1 MSWPRC
7 ASGSSPRGRGKL
19 VPALLVQVLDGLI
32 PAGAGKT
39 RPRRVARWRARAHP
53 RGGGENVDDGDQP
66 IPRTG
71 SSPRGRGKRLLTARG
86 ARRTRLI
93 PAGAGKT
100 AWRAW
105 FWGPQCGS
113 SPRGRGKPHPGSPG
127 RRNRRLIPAG
137 AGKTVERDS
146 LGWTTAAHPR
156 GGGENRSRR
165 SPRLRPRGSSPR
177 GRGKLGCAHRA
188 VDGLRL
194 IPAWAGKTT
203 HANLAEY
210 NQGAHPRVGG
220 ENSPPGG
227 ATVSSEGSSPRG
239 RGKPQLTIK
248 DSQLW
253 RLIPAWAGKTAP

>member
-156 GGGENRSRR
+156 GGGENRSTCAV
-165 SPRLRPRGSSPR
+165 LTSS
-177 GRGKLGCAHRA
+177 
-188 VDGLRL
+188 
-194 IPAWAGKTT
+194 
-203 HANLAEY
+203 
-210 NQGAHPRVGG
+210 Q
-220 ENSPPGG
+220 
-227 ATVSSEGSSPRG
+227 GSSPRG
-239 RGKPQLTIK
+239 RGKPPRASLTNHG
-248 DSQLW
+248 SG
-253 RLIPAWAGKTAP
+253 LIPAGAGKTQQQPHSGCLDRAHPRGGGENNHRR